1 MEKSFW
7 QGKRVFLT
15 GDTGFKGAWLSLW
28 LHKLGA
34 VVKGYALDPLTQ
46 PSLYKIANISKIQE
60 HIDGDIRDYE
70 KLQQELTNFQPEI
83 VFHLAAQALVRE
95 SYQNPLYTYE
105 TNVMG
110 TANLLEAV
118 RKTASVKAVLIIT
131 TDKCYENKE
140 WHWAYREN
148 DRLGGHDP
156 YSNSKA
162 CTELV
167 VDSYRKSFL
176 KEKNIAVATARA
188 GNVIGGGDWSKD
200 RLIPDCLRSIK
211 NKEKIVIRSP
221 KAVRPWQHVLEPL
234 AGYLNLAQ
242 RLYKEGQ
249 VWAEA
254 WNFGPDEA
262 STICVEEIVKHLCCE
277 FVAEYEI
284 KVDDIMHEATLLKL
298 DCAKAKT
305 KLNWQP
311 KLTIQQAL
319 NLTTKWYQYY
329 WSEDNVEKLMFKQIE
344 EYELL

>member
-46 PSLYKIANISKIQE
+46 PSLYKIANISEIQE

-70 KLQQELTNFQPEI
+70 KLQQELANFQPEI

-118 RKTASVKAVLIIT
+118 RKTVSVKAVLVIT

-211 NKEKIVIRSP
+211 NKEKIIIRSP

-234 AGYLNLAQ
+234 SGYLKLAQ
-242 RLYKEGQ
+242 KLYLEGQ
-249 VWAEA
+249 VWTEA
-254 WNFGPDEA
+254 WNFGPDED
-262 STICVEEIVKHLCCE
+262 SIISVKEIVEILCND
-277 FVAEYEI
+277 FNAEYEVKADNI
-284 KVDDIMHEATLLKL
+284 FHEATLLKL
-298 DCAKAKT
+298 DCSKVKQ
-305 KLNWQP
+305 KLNWYP
-311 KLTIQQAL
+311 KLTIKESL
-319 NLTTKWYQYY
+319 NLTTDWYKEYWENGKMDGFVYY
-329 WSEDNVEKLMFKQIE
+329 QIE
-344 EYELL
+344 NYESL